1 MKKEKIILGDRVK
14 SKLNG
19 FEGIAVCRTEFI
31 NGCIQYGVLPKLK
44 KTDKLTADE
53 GEVCIDEYSL
63 TVVKKRA
70 VESMEYDREDP
81 IEENDEDEEDYTG
94 GPNSIVNRRNF

>member
-31 NGCIQYGVLPKLK
+31 NGCIQY
-44 KTDKLTADE
+44 
-53 GEVCIDEYSL
+53 EVCIDEYSL